1 MAGWID
7 LTPDVVPLVEA
18 APFRL
23 ARFGLLRLG
32 FWGDDVMAGA
42 GGALQG
48 FRILDLTNVLFGP
61 FGTQTLGDWGAE
73 VIKVES
79 LAGDTWRSS
88 GQFRNRGMSGQF
100 MAANRNK
107 RSVALDLKSE
117 GGKEVLRRL
126 IPTVDALVSNIRPA
140 GLARLGFGY
149 ATCAALNPRLVY
161 VVATGFGQDG
171 PWAARPAFDEI
182 IQAASGFASAM
193 GTDDEPSF
201 VPSLIGDKICGVTLT
216 AAVTAALL
224 HRERTGEG
232 QMVEVP
238 MLETLAAFNSIEMFG
253 GYAFVPPIGPTGY
266 QRMKARKPA
275 RTRDGW
281 LTMLPYSGDNWC
293 AFFVAVGHPECIA
306 EFGVRDPVER
316 ARNIDRIYDRMRE
329 LALLRTTAEWEAL
342 LLKIDVPHT
351 GFAKLSEVAE
361 QPHLKAV
368 EMFPE
373 VEHPSEGR
381 IRQARPPARFSG
393 SPASVRRLAPRL
405 GEHTREVLREAGYGE
420 AEIDGLIA
428 ARAAAAE

>member
-1 MAGWID
+1 M
-7 LTPDVVPLVEA
+7 T
-18 APFRL
+18 AP
-23 ARFGLLRLG
+23 A
-32 FWGDDVMAGA
+32 
-42 GGALQG
+42 GALQG

-88 GQFRNRGMSGQF
+88 GTFRNRSMSGQF

-107 RSVALDLKSE
+107 RSVALDLKTTA
-117 GGKEVLRRL
+117 GKEVLRRL

-149 ATCAALNPRLVY
+149 ETCRALNPRLVY
-161 VVATGFGQDG
+161 AVATGFGQDG

-238 MLETLAAFNSIEMFG
+238 MLETLAAFNCIEMFG

-266 QRMKARKPA
+266 KRMKARKPV
-275 RTRDGW
+275 RTKDGW
-281 LTMLPYSGDNWC
+281 MTMLPYSGDNWC
-293 AFFVAVGHPECIA
+293 AFFEAVGHPDCIE
-306 EFGVRDPVER
+306 EFQVRDPVAR
-316 ARNIDRIYDRMRE
+316 GRNIDKIYERMRQI
-329 LALLRTTAEWEAL
+329 APGRTTAEWEAL
-342 LLKIDVPHT
+342 LLAIDVPHT
-351 GFAKLSEVAE
+351 AFAKLNEVAE

-368 EMFPE
+368 GMFPE
-373 VEHPSEGR
+373 TEHPTEGKLL
-381 IRQARPPARFSG
+381 QARPPTRFSA
-393 SPASVRRLAPRL
+393 SPASVQRLAPRL
-405 GEHTREVLREAGYGE
+405 GEHTREILRGAGYSE
-420 AEIDGLIA
+420 AEIDALAENRAIGVASPA
-428 ARAAAAE
+428 ASE